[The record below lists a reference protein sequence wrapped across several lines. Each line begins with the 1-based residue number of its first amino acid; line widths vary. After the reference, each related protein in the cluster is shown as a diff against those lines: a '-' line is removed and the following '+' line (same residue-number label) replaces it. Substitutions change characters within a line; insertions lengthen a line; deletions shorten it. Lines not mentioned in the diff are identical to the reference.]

1 MDVSKKDWS
10 LYRER
15 LSEWQ
20 ERYMERLIAQYKTIV
35 DSEVPASDKFWE
47 LEKRIRADKKKPG
60 VVVEMSKQ
68 EMIYQIVELLHDK
81 AITLSDLDGF
91 NEDLISTVQFMYN
104 R

>member
-15 LSEWQ
+15 LPEWQ

-47 LEKRIRADKKKPG
+47 LEKHIRADKKKPG

-91 NEDLISTVQFMYN
+91 SEDLISTVQFMYN

>member
-15 LSEWQ
+15 LPEWQ

-35 DSEVPASDKFWE
+35 NSEVPVSDKFWE
-47 LEKRIRADKKKPG
+47 LDKRIRADKKKPG

-81 AITLSDLDGF
+81 AITFSDLDGF
-91 NEDLISTVQFMYN
+91 SEDLISTVQFMYN

>member
-15 LSEWQ
+15 LPEWQ

-47 LEKRIRADKKKPG
+47 LDKRIRADKKKPG
-60 VVVEMSKQ
+60 VMVEMSKQ
-68 EMIYQIVELLHDK
+68 DMIYQIVELLHDK

-91 NEDLISTVQFMYN
+91 SEDLISTVQFMYN

>member
-1 MDVSKKDWS
+1 MDVSKKDWA

-15 LSEWQ
+15 LPEWQ
-20 ERYMERLIAQYKTIV
+20 ERYMERLIAQYKNII
-35 DSEVPASDKFWE
+35 DSKSPASDKFWE
-47 LEKRIRADKKKPG
+47 LDKCIRADKKKPG

-81 AITLSDLDGF
+81 AITLSDLEGF
-91 NEDLISTVQFMYN
+91 SEDLISTVQFLYN

>member
-10 LYRER
+10 LYRKC
-15 LSEWQ
+15 LPEWQ

-47 LEKRIRADKKKPG
+47 LDKRIRADKKKPG

-91 NEDLISTVQFMYN
+91 SEDLISTVQFMYN

>member
-1 MDVSKKDWS
+1 MDVSKKDWA

-15 LSEWQ
+15 LPEWQ
-20 ERYMERLIAQYKTIV
+20 EQYMERLIAQYKALI
-35 DSEVPASDKFWE
+35 DGEAPASEKFWE

-81 AITLSDLDGF
+81 AITLSDLEGF
-91 NEDLISTVQFMYN
+91 SEDLISTVQFMYN

>member
-1 MDVSKKDWS
+1 MDVSKKDWA

-15 LSEWQ
+15 LPVWQ
-20 ERYMERLIAQYKTIV
+20 ERYMERLIAQYKALI
-35 DSEVPASDKFWE
+35 DGEAPASDKFWE

-91 NEDLISTVQFMYN
+91 SEDLISTVQFMYN

>member
-1 MDVSKKDWS
+1 MDVSKKDWA

-15 LSEWQ
+15 LPVWQ
-20 ERYMERLIAQYKTIV
+20 ERYMERLIAQYKALI
-35 DSEVPASDKFWE
+35 DGEAPASDKFWE

-81 AITLSDLDGF
+81 AITLSDLEGF
-91 NEDLISTVQFMYN
+91 SEDLISTVQFMYN